1 MTLWINGDWVTGQGA
16 LRVKRNPVSGEV
28 LWQGNDADAAQV
40 GQACRAARAAFPRW
54 ARLSFGDRQVRVER
68 FAGLLESNKAELTAI
83 IARETGKPRW
93 EAATEVTA
101 MINKIAISI
110 KAYHVRTG
118 EQRSEMPDG
127 AASLRHRPHG
137 VLAVFG
143 PYNFPGHLP
152 NGHIVPALLAGN
164 TIIFKPSELTP
175 WSGEAVMRLWQQAG
189 LPPGVLNLVQGGRE
203 TGQPEK
209 ILALE
214 MGGNNP
220 LIIDEAADIDAAVHL
235 TIQSAFVTAGQ
246 RCTCARRLLLKSG
259 AQGDAFLARLVAV
272 SQRLT
277 PGNWDD
283 EPQPFIGGLISEQV
297 AQQVVTAWQQLEAM
311 GGRTL
316 LAPRLL
322 QAGTSLLTPGIIEM
336 TGVTGVPD
344 EEVFGPLL
352 RVWRYDNFDEAIRM
366 ANNTR
371 FGLSCGL
378 VSPER
383 EKFDQLLLE
392 ARAGIVNWNKPLT
405 GAASTAPFGGIG
417 ASGNH
422 RPSAWYAADYCAWPM
437 ASLESDSLTLPA
449 TLNPGLDFSDEV
461 VR

>member
-175 WSGEAVMRLWQQAG
+175 W
-189 LPPGVLNLVQGGRE
+189 
-203 TGQPEK
+203 
-209 ILALE
+209 
-214 MGGNNP
+214 
-220 LIIDEAADIDAAVHL
+220 
-235 TIQSAFVTAGQ
+235 
-246 RCTCARRLLLKSG
+246 
-259 AQGDAFLARLVAV
+259 
-272 SQRLT
+272 
-277 PGNWDD
+277 
-283 EPQPFIGGLISEQV
+283 
-297 AQQVVTAWQQLEAM
+297 
-311 GGRTL
+311 
-316 LAPRLL
+316 
-322 QAGTSLLTPGIIEM
+322 
-336 TGVTGVPD
+336 
-344 EEVFGPLL
+344 
-352 RVWRYDNFDEAIRM
+352 
-366 ANNTR
+366 
-371 FGLSCGL
+371 
-378 VSPER
+378 
-383 EKFDQLLLE
+383 
-392 ARAGIVNWNKPLT
+392 
-405 GAASTAPFGGIG
+405 
-417 ASGNH
+417 
-422 RPSAWYAADYCAWPM
+422 
-437 ASLESDSLTLPA
+437 
-449 TLNPGLDFSDEV
+449 
-461 VR
+461 